1 MNELIALGTSH
12 KTAGVAVRERIA
24 LTEAASERF
33 MRELVGEETISEAV
47 VLSTCNRTELYLVV
61 GDPVEAESIVL
72 GRWRGAPA
80 CGRPSWW
87 SGIYSL
93 TQLRRGAAS
102 LPGRLRARVDGGRR
116 GRGPGPGQARVRG
129 ARCRR
134 SRPAR

>member
-12 KTAGVAVRERIA
+12 KTAGVAVREQIA

-72 GRWRGAPA
+72 GALARRAGV
-80 CGRPSWW
+80 RPTELVG
-87 SGIYSL
+87 GIYSL
-93 TQLRRGAAS
+93 RNCDAARH
-102 LPGRLRARVDGGRR
+102 LYRVASGLESMVDRR
-116 GRGPGPGQARVRG
+116 GRGAGPGQARVRG
-129 ARCRR
+129 GAVGALDRAR
-134 SRPAR
+134 